1 MKKGHDEHASER
13 IPIRRAKVDVR
24 ELLADTLDVMRDQ
37 AKSAGIVVEVS
48 VDEVVPKEVDLD
60 AVKTAWAVSTLVG
73 NSLRY
78 LGRTGRAGR
87 IEVRAGYERDTR
99 TLVLAVRDDGPG
111 IPASRASR
119 LFEDAGALRS
129 VGLALVLVRDV
140 VAAHGGTIEVH
151 SKTDPIDHGTRISL
165 RLPTR

>member
-1 MKKGHDEHASER
+1 MKKGHDEHHSER
-13 IPIRRAKVDVR
+13 IPIRRNRVDVR
-24 ELLADTLDVMRDQ
+24 DLLTSTLEVLSEQ
-37 AKSAGIVVEVS
+37 GKGAGIGIHVS
-48 VDEVVPKEVDLD
+48 VDDDVPAEVPLD
-60 AVKTAWAVSTLVG
+60 GVKVAWAVSTLVG

-78 LGRTGRAGR
+78 LGRSGRAGQ
-87 IEVRAGYERDTR
+87 IEVRASMENESGA
-99 TLVLAVRDDGPG
+99 LIIAVRDNGPG

-151 SKTDPIDHGTRISL
+151 SMTDQMDHGTRITL
-165 RLPTR
+165 RIPAR